1 MNSEINLIGTWNYRS
16 FLILPAEGKKK
27 AINGD
32 AVAIKQ
38 WAVGT
43 LEILSSTEHEFS
55 GELTMV
61 PPIKISVKGKFLTA
75 LDGVPAGFEAIGAG
89 EGMATGAVYKLT
101 GWIDPDSA
109 DPSKPISIEGAIV
122 AVHGSTAKPEKELGG
137 EPIGTVGAFVL
148 APVSPQ

>member
-61 PPIKISVKGKFLTA
+61 PPIKISVKRQPAKDSSDRGLFDSRCAYL
-75 LDGVPAGFEAIGAG
+75 LDR
-89 EGMATGAVYKLT
+89 AVYR
-101 GWIDPDSA
+101 DPQKIA
-109 DPSKPISIEGAIV
+109 LPRWMILCLEFSK
-122 AVHGSTAKPEKELGG
+122 
-137 EPIGTVGAFVL
+137 
-148 APVSPQ
+148 